1 MDEHAI
7 NLTSEQ
13 GALAEDQQ
21 HPDAAPAA
29 DDTERASESD
39 YDAAPTTPYALRLSD
54 DLPRVTSPTTSRSSS
69 PSSGVPPQRRAL
81 ARTWLNGCST
91 CMWTPRSMMHR
102 GYDKL
107 LTGRL

>member
-39 YDAAPTTPYALRLSD
+39 FDAAPTTPYALRLSD
-54 DLPRVTSPTTSRSSS
+54 DLAASDIPDNFQEQLAEFGSAAAKAGVREDVAQRMLDVYVAAITMLRATTSR
-69 PSSGVPPQRRAL
+69 
-81 ARTWLNGCST
+81 
-91 CMWTPRSMMHR
+91 
-102 GYDKL
+102 
-107 LTGRL
+107 